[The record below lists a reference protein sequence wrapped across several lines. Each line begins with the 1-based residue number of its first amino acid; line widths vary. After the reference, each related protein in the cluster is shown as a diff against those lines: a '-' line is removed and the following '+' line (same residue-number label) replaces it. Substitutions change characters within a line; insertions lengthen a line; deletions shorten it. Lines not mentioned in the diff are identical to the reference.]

1 MAGAR
6 VAITGMGAIS
16 AAGDTCD
23 ATLAMLRAGRRR
35 PGRVSVVDSPLT
47 KPVFEVRSD
56 RLIPHPTR
64 MRTLSLALC
73 AVEEAMRNA
82 RINELGKRARVGVCL
97 GTTVASQLND
107 LEFYRA
113 YRTGSTP
120 SMDAVDRYLQGNLAE
135 AIAREFS
142 LSGPTLT
149 VANAC
154 SSGTD
159 AVGIAMTWLAA
170 DACDI
175 VIAGGADEINRVP
188 LAGFHALGILS
199 DEPCAPF
206 DRNRSGLNLGE
217 GAAALVLEGFDSAAR
232 RAASVGVTC
241 VGYGTCCDA
250 YHVTAPRPDGSGLES
265 AIRTAL
271 SEAGVSAGE
280 VAFVN
285 AHGTATRD
293 NDLVEGAVLA
303 RVFGEGCR
311 VSASKGYT
319 GHTLGAAGALEA
331 VFTTLGLRHGWIP
344 ASAGFTERDPAIPV
358 SPVRELTSIDGRY
371 AVSTSL
377 GFGGNN
383 SALVF
388 GRA

>member
-1 MAGAR
+1 MRGAR

-16 AAGDTCD
+16 AAGDTCE
-23 ATLAMLRAGRRR
+23 ATLATLRSGQRR
-35 PGRVSVVDSPLT
+35 PGLVSVVDSPIA
-47 KPVFEVRSD
+47 KPVFEVPSSRLTSRQECMRSL
-56 RLIPHPTR
+56 R
-64 MRTLSLALC
+64 LALC

-82 RINELGKRARVGVCL
+82 RLVGVGGEARVGVCL

-107 LEFYRA
+107 LDFYRA
-113 YRTGSTP
+113 YREGGKAST
-120 SMDAVDRYLQGNLAE
+120 DAVDRYLQGNLAE
-135 AIAREFS
+135 AVAREFS

-159 AVGIAMTWLAA
+159 AVGIAMTWLEA

-175 VIAGGADEINRVP
+175 VIAGGADEMNRVP
-188 LAGFHALGILS
+188 LAGFHSLGILS

-217 GAAALVLEGFDSAAR
+217 GAGAVVLEGFDSAAR
-232 RAASVGVTC
+232 RGASVDLTC
-241 VGYGTCCDA
+241 LGYGTCCDA

-265 AIRTAL
+265 AIRAAL
-271 SEAGVSAGE
+271 SGAGVAPGD

-293 NDLVEGAVLA
+293 NDRVEGAVLA
-303 RVFGEGCR
+303 RVFGKACR
-311 VSASKGYT
+311 VYSSKGYT

-331 VFTTLGLRHGWIP
+331 VFAAMGLRHGWIP
-344 ASAGFTERDPAIPV
+344 ASVGFTEQDPDIPL
-358 SPVRELTSIDGRY
+358 SPVREVTEIEGRC
-371 AVSTSL
+371 ALSTSL
-377 GFGGNN
+377 AFGGNN